1 MGIHA
6 TAVNVTHATV
16 HQRPSRRLKRNHY
29 VLVALVMT
37 VLVIHATA
45 VNVTHV
51 TVHQRLSRKLD
62 VVEIRKLKLQRRVD
76 VAEIRKP
83 KPQRRADVVEIR
95 KPKLQRRVDVMEI
108 RKLFNHKIS
117 QKLPSQLGVKRSQ
130 SKLKILIKQTYQNL
144 ICLKRI
150 NNSYKPLI

>member
-1 MGIHA
+1 MG
-6 TAVNVTHATV
+6 
-16 HQRPSRRLKRNHY
+16 RRLKRNHY

-45 VNVTHV
+45 ANVTHA

-62 VVEIRKLKLQRRVD
+62 VVEIRKLKLQRR
-76 VAEIRKP
+76 
-83 KPQRRADVVEIR
+83 ADVVEIR
-95 KPKLQRRVDVMEI
+95 KPKLQRRVDVVEI

-130 SKLKILIKQTYQNL
+130 SKLKILIKQTSELNL
-144 ICLKRI
+144 SEE
-150 NNSYKPLI
+150 N

>member
-1 MGIHA
+1 MGHAIAANVTHVTVHQRPSKRLKRKHCVLVALVMTALAIHA
-6 TAVNVTHATV
+6 TAANVTHATV
-16 HQRPSRRLKRNHY
+16 HQRPSKRLKRNHY

-45 VNVTHV
+45 ANVTHA

-76 VAEIRKP
+76 V
-83 KPQRRADVVEIR
+83 V
-95 KPKLQRRVDVMEI
+95 EI

-130 SKLKILIKQTYQNL
+130 SKLKILIKQTSELNL
-144 ICLKRI
+144 SEE
-150 NNSYKPLI
+150 N